1 MDGVQSAG
9 GRKNNPFIRITRQL
23 EKDPDIWVMF
33 LKSFRNTVIW
43 QLQLASNKELDLFIH
58 ASGGRKIME
67 DISKPPSMLGIDEI
81 LNDILKNNFSGT
93 DTQVGITGHAE
104 RRMS

>member
-9 GRKNNPFIRITRQL
+9 RRKNNPLIRITRQL

-33 LKSFRNTVIW
+33 LESFRSTVIR

-67 DISKPPSMLGIDEI
+67 DISKAPSVLGIDEI

-93 DTQVGITGHAE
+93 DTQVCITGHAE
-104 RRMS
+104 RGMS

>member
-9 GRKNNPFIRITRQL
+9 GRKNNPLIRITRQL

-33 LKSFRNTVIW
+33 LESFRSTVIW

-67 DISKPPSMLGIDEI
+67 DISKPPSVLGIDEI

-93 DTQVGITGHAE
+93 DTQVSITGHAE